1 MHSDEVN
8 LEDASEEQIKLKIE
22 IDNFNQYAKPK
33 SLNKK
38 EKIVMTY
45 ENANRLLKARQKV
58 LNGFESK
65 IFPIKITIGPPISK

>member
-1 MHSDEVN
+1 MYNDELN
-8 LEDASEEQIKLKIE
+8 LEDAPEEQIKLKIE

-33 SLNKK
+33 SLSKK

-45 ENANRLLKARQKV
+45 ENANRLLKGSQKV

-65 IFPIKITIGPPISK
+65 VFPIKLTIGPPITK